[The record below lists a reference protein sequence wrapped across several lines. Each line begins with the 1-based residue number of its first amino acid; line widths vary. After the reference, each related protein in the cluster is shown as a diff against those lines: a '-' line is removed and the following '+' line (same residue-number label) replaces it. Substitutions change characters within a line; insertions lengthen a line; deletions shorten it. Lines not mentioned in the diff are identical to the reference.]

1 MSSEV
6 VILETAFIRL
16 VNMNSRE
23 RIASIKSAEFTPGF
37 WASSLQNTI
46 LLFSFIVVLYWYS
59 ILRSGF
65 FEAILLFIS
74 STLLIQAEGAKQSRQ
89 GFVILYVPLVSSE
102 SPEVVLEIS
111 SHCLA
116 ITFLANL
123 KRLETKAPR

>member
-46 LLFSFIVVLYWYS
+46 LLFPFIVVLYWYS

-89 GFVILYVPLVSSE
+89 GFVMLYMPLVSSE
-102 SPEVVLEIS
+102 SPEVVPEIS

-116 ITFLANL
+116 TTFLANF